1 MTKPPFTRLL
11 TVLPGGGASPDYIND
26 VFGVGG
32 YLSRQVTGYKP
43 RPGQIE
49 LARAIDKGIC
59 EGRHVIGEG
68 PTGTGKSLAYSVPA
82 AYHAVHNKK
91 RVLIVTANKTL
102 QAQIVNK
109 DLKDLLMAVP
119 WHFTYAVRKGISSYL
134 CARDLRDKK
143 WRQVEDEDRDMVAD
157 TVEWAE
163 ETLTGDF
170 EESPGPPPKI
180 WAEFS
185 TTNDECDGPKNCRSK
200 SDCFVIK
207 AKDAAAKADIVVTN
221 YHLLF
226 RHLNHMAS
234 GRPGSVLPPFDIA
247 ILDEAHNA
255 ANIAR
260 DFLGEDAT
268 VGFNSVYRCVSNL
281 HMAEVSSLRFRCTE
295 ARHTVL
301 DESRRFW
308 AELSARARANN
319 RIFDQPGDCKSEHL
333 EEVLTGAKHV
343 YLALAESLGATTPLR
358 GGKSSTSRAAAAAGH
373 LISAERC
380 QKVIDKLAA
389 FRTQKINGLVYYIE
403 GSGSEDKGGTVK
415 LRSKALRVGRFMR
428 ESLFQTTPTVIQ
440 TSATLAV
447 KGGGPS
453 DFDYL
458 KREMGMKELPNVD
471 ELTVES
477 PFNWPK
483 QALLVIPKDM
493 PLYKF
498 ENGGSDEFDA
508 AVQERFEEIVRIV
521 QGRTMGLFTSYK
533 LMEKVRDSLRRAA
546 LPYEVLVQ
554 REATNRELQ
563 QKFKRDISSV
573 LLGTQSFAEGVDIQ
587 GEACTCVVLDKFNFT
602 PEGDP
607 VLVGL
612 RKSDPNVFQHYQLPE
627 AIISF
632 KQRLGRLIRSINDVG
647 IVVVLDRRLLT
658 KGYGKQFIQSIPPL
672 QIAHDLTAIAP
683 FLRSVGAL

>member
-11 TVLPGGGASPDYIND
+11 SVLPGGVGQPDYIDD
-26 VFGVGG
+26 VFGPRG
-32 YLSRQVTGYKP
+32 YLSKQVPGYKP

-49 LARAIDKGIC
+49 LARAIDKGIR

-134 CARDLRDKK
+134 CARDYREQK
-143 WRQVEDEDRDMVAD
+143 WKEVENEDPAVTAD
-157 TVEWAE
+157 TCEWADITE
-163 ETLTGDF
+163 TGDF
-170 EESPGPPPKI
+170 EESPGPPAKI
-180 WAEFS
+180 WTAFS
-185 TTNDECDGPKNCRSK
+185 TTNEECDGPKSCRDRD
-200 SDCFVIK
+200 DCFVIK
-207 AKDAAAKADIVVTN
+207 AKDRAAKAHIVVTN
-221 YHLLF
+221 YHLLY
-226 RHLNHMAS
+226 RHLNHVAS
-234 GRPGSVLPPFDIA
+234 ERPGSVLPPFDVA

-260 DFLGEDAT
+260 DFLGEEAT
-268 VGFNSVYRCVSNL
+268 VGFHSVYRCVSGMHL
-281 HMAEVSSLRFRCTE
+281 VEVASLRTRCLD
-295 ARHTVL
+295 ARHRVL

-308 AELSARARANN
+308 AEMNARARADK
-319 RIFDQPGDCKSEHL
+319 RIFHNPGDCKTEDL
-333 EEVLTGAKHV
+333 ENLLREAHGL
-343 YLALAESLGATTPLR
+343 YLQLADTLSVAIPLR
-358 GGKSSTSRAAAAAGH
+358 SSRSGAARNVAAAGYQV
-373 LISAERC
+373 SADRC
-380 QKVIDKLAA
+380 AKVIDKLVA
-389 FRTQKINGLVYYIE
+389 FRTQKFQGLVYFLE
-403 GSGSEDKGGTVK
+403 GSGIEDRGGTVK

-428 ESLFQTTPTVIQ
+428 ESLFLPIPTVIQ

-447 KGGGPS
+447 KGGAS

-458 KREMGMKELPNVD
+458 KREMGMKDLSNVD
-471 ELTVES
+471 ELTVSS

-483 QALLVIPKDM
+483 QALLVIPQDM
-493 PLYKF
+493 PIYKY
-498 ENGGSDEFDA
+498 ENGGSEEFDA
-508 AVQERFEEIVRIV
+508 AVQDRFEKIVRIV
-521 QGRTMGLFTSYK
+521 KGRTMGLFTSYK
-533 LMEKVRDSLRRAA
+533 LMEKVRDSLRKSQV
-546 LPYEVLVQ
+546 PYEVLVQ

-573 LLGTQSFAEGVDIQ
+573 LLGTQSFSEGVDIQ

-602 PEGDP
+602 PENDP

-612 RKSDPNVFQHYQLPE
+612 AKTDSNVFQHHQLPE

-632 KQRLGRLIRSINDVG
+632 KQRLGRLIRSVSDVG

-658 KGYGKQFIQSIPPL
+658 KAYGKQFIASIPPL
-672 QIAHDLTAIAP
+672 QIAHDLSAIAP
-683 FLRSVGAL
+683 FLRRVGAL